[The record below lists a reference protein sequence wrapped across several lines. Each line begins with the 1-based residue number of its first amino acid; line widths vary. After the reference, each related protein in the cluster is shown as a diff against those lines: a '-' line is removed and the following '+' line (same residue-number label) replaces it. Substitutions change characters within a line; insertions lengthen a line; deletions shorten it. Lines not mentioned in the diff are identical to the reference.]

1 MTALVN
7 SGVPRTVDG
16 DALPE
21 GLGADVWLVGA
32 VLTLLTFGLVM
43 VYSATVAS
51 ADKTLAFNFIPVTNH
66 LIHMMMGVLVMIALR
81 YTPIEWWQWAGKP
94 LLLLSVLSLAVVLLP
109 GIGASVNGSTRWI
122 ELGGLRLQPAELT
135 KVLMVVYVAGYLV
148 RKREELG
155 QFTQGI
161 VMVGL
166 VLAVLAGLLL
176 LQPDFGT
183 VVVISVT
190 VMAMLF
196 LGGVRF
202 WHFLLCVV
210 FGCALLALMVWVE
223 PYRLQRIT
231 SFMNPWS
238 DPFDTGFQLVQ
249 ALIAFGRG
257 EWMGVGLGASIQ
269 KLYYLPHASND
280 FLLAVVAEELGL
292 IGVCTVVALFAIV
305 LWRAFAI
312 ARRAERLGLFY
323 AARLAEGLSL
333 LLAVQ
338 AMINMGV
345 NMGLLPTKGLTLPL
359 MSYGGS
365 SMLATSIALGLLFAI
380 DRATQPRV
388 EPER

>member
-51 ADKTLAFNFIPVTNH
+51 GDKTLAFNFIPVTNH

-109 GIGASVNGSTRWI
+109 GIGANVNGSTRWI
-122 ELGGLRLQPAELT
+122 DLGGLRLQPAELT

-292 IGVCTVVALFAIV
+292 IGVSLVVALFGIV

-365 SMLATSIALGLLFAI
+365 SMLATSVALGLLFAI
-380 DRATQPRV
+380 DRATQPRA

>member
-7 SGVPRTVDG
+7 SSVPRTVDG
-16 DALPE
+16 DGLPE

-51 ADKTLAFNFIPVTNH
+51 GDKTLAFNFIPVTNH

-122 ELGGLRLQPAELT
+122 DLGGLRLQPAELT

-292 IGVCTVVALFAIV
+292 IGVCLVVALFGIV

-365 SMLATSIALGLLFAI
+365 SMLATSVALGLLFAI
-380 DRATQPRV
+380 DRATQPRA